1 MANRTYSPVT
11 LSALQIFSQ
20 LIQVKRKERGLT
32 QQGLAERAGVS
43 RSLVQRVESAD
54 ARCEIGVVFEMAQLL
69 GIPLFQ
75 APADN
80 HSKLIANLQEK
91 LALLPARV
99 VVPKQEVSNDF

>member
-11 LSALQIFSQ
+11 LNALQIFSQ
-20 LIQVKRKERGLT
+20 LIQVKRKERGMT
-32 QQGLAERAGVS
+32 QQALAERAGVS

-69 GIPLFQ
+69 GIHLFQ
-75 APADN
+75 ASDS
-80 HSKLIANLQEK
+80 HSTLLASLQDK
-91 LALLPARV
+91 LALLPAHV